1 VERRVQKV
9 SDVLTDTE
17 FARSD
22 VQQTGGIRSSMS
34 APLLLDGEVVGGLS
48 LYRTKVDPFD
58 DREEALLEVFAAQ
71 AAVVVHNVHLV
82 RALEERG
89 AELVRR
95 VEQMEALSD
104 VGQMVGSSLVLDEV
118 LSNII
123 KNAVRFSGCDSG
135 SVMEYVEEERCFSVR
150 SAYASS
156 PELLAR
162 LRSTRIERDSTL
174 VGRAAR
180 EGHPIA
186 VPNLDL
192 VDLDPHLQVL
202 YDDGWRSVLA
212 VPVLRD
218 RRIIGAL
225 VVRRRTPGEFPEET
239 LEFLETFA
247 SQSAMAVYNAQLF
260 RELEQKSAELQVMSQ
275 HKSDFLASMS
285 HELRTPLNAVIGF
298 SEVLLERLFG
308 ELNDQQDEYLR
319 DILSSGKHLLALL
332 NEILDLSKVEAGRM
346 ELEISTVSVPAAIEY
361 AVSMVRERATRH
373 RITINSS
380 IEETVDRIESDE
392 LRLRQVLVNLLSNAV
407 KFAPDGGRVDV
418 RAEPVGNG
426 NELVITVRDNGPG
439 IARDD
444 WEAIFES
451 FQQGRRGPPREE
463 GTGLG
468 LTLCRKIMTL
478 LGGRIWLES
487 EVGKG
492 STFHVGM
499 PFERTVAEV
508 HTGEGEHVDSRRSVV
523 VIIDDDRATLELL
536 TAYLVGTGVQVVR
549 ARDGI
554 EGLDEIRRR
563 RPVAVVLDIRLPG
576 IDGWAVL
583 DALRSDEATRDVP
596 VIIVSILDEKPR
608 GLALGAASYLT
619 KPVSRDD
626 LIEALRDVKVLS
638 A

>member
-1 VERRVQKV
+1 
-9 SDVLTDTE
+9 
-17 FARSD
+17 
-22 VQQTGGIRSSMS
+22 
-34 APLLLDGEVVGGLS
+34 
-48 LYRTKVDPFD
+48 
-58 DREEALLEVFAAQ
+58 
-71 AAVVVHNVHLV
+71 V
-82 RALEERG
+82 R
-89 AELVRR
+89 
-95 VEQMEALSD
+95 
-104 VGQMVGSSLVLDEV
+104 
-118 LSNII
+118 I
-123 KNAVRFSGCDSG
+123 
-135 SVMEYVEEERCFSVR
+135 
-150 SAYASS
+150 AYASG

-162 LRSTRIERDSTL
+162 LRATRIELDSTL
-174 VGRAAR
+174 VGRAAL

-186 VPNLDL
+186 VPSLDL

-218 RRIIGAL
+218 GRIIGAL
-225 VVRRRTPGEFPEET
+225 VVRRRTPGEFSEET
-239 LEFLETFA
+239 SEFLETFA

-308 ELNDQQDEYLR
+308 ELNEKQDEYLR

-346 ELEISTVSVPAAIEY
+346 ELEISTVSVPAALEY
-361 AVSMVRERATRH
+361 AISMVRERAARH

-380 IEETVDRIESDE
+380 VEETIDQIESDE

-407 KFAPDGGRVDV
+407 KFTPDDGRVDV
-418 RAEPVGNG
+418 MAERVV

-439 IARDD
+439 IARED
-444 WEAIFES
+444 WEPIFES
-451 FQQGRRGPPREE
+451 FQQGRRGAPSEE

-487 EVGKG
+487 EVGMG
-492 STFHVGM
+492 STFHVAV
-499 PFERTVAEV
+499 PFERTVAEASTG
-508 HTGEGEHVDSRRSVV
+508 TGEDVDGRRSV
-523 VIIDDDRATLELL
+523 VIIDDDRASQELL

-549 ARDGI
+549 ARDAT
-554 EGLDEIRRR
+554 EGLGEIRRR
-563 RPVAVVLDIRLPG
+563 RPVAVVLDILLPG

-583 DALRSDEATRDVP
+583 DELRSDETTRDVP
-596 VIIVSILDEKPR
+596 VIIVSILDEKSR
-608 GLALGAASYLT
+608 GLGLGAASYLT

-626 LIEALRDVKVLS
+626 LIEALRDVKALS